1 DFGYMK
7 MIVNAKESIYVHSPY
22 FIADKG
28 YINALR
34 IDTKA
39 GVDVQLIITNKPDHI
54 CVDLGL
60 ITSVAQLIRDGVK
73 VYTYENGF
81 IHSKM
86 MIIDDEVASV
96 GSSNMD
102 IRSFELNF
110 EINAFMY
117 DANIVKE
124 LKAAFIEDM
133 KVSKELTEERYEQR
147 SNWIKFKQSIAKLA
161 SPIL

>member
-1 DFGYMK
+1 YM
-7 MIVNAKESIYVHSPY
+7 HSPY
-22 FIADKG
+22 FIPDKG

-34 IDTKA
+34 IAAKA
-39 GVDVQLIITNKPDHI
+39 GVDVRLITPNKPDHI
-54 CVDLGL
+54 FVYWAT

-110 EINAFMY
+110 
-117 DANIVKE
+117 
-124 LKAAFIEDM
+124 
-133 KVSKELTEERYEQR
+133 
-147 SNWIKFKQSIAKLA
+147 
-161 SPIL
+161 

>member
-1 DFGYMK
+1 
-7 MIVNAKESIYVHSPY
+7 
-22 FIADKG
+22 
-28 YINALR
+28 
-34 IDTKA
+34 
-39 GVDVQLIITNKPDHI
+39 
-54 CVDLGL
+54 
-60 ITSVAQLIRDGVK
+60 

-110 EINAFMY
+110 EVNAFMY
-117 DANIVKE
+117 DEQITKQ
-124 LKAAFIEDM
+124 LKAAFLEDL
-133 KVSKELTEERYEQR
+133 KVSKELTEERYNQR

-161 SPIL
+161 

>member
-1 DFGYMK
+1 FVYW
-7 MIVNAKESIYVHSPY
+7 A
-22 FIADKG
+22 
-28 YINALR
+28 
-34 IDTKA
+34 T
-39 GVDVQLIITNKPDHI
+39 
-54 CVDLGL
+54 

-133 KVSKELTEERYEQR
+133 K
-147 SNWIKFKQSIAKLA
+147 
-161 SPIL
+161 